1 MLRIIFG
8 LFLAVFFSGTA
19 VAADA
24 VQVRIMSF
32 NIWYGGEQVNFDKVI
47 AAIRSADAD
56 IVGLQEPDGNTLKIA
71 ALAGYPYAD
80 VRRHIISRFPL
91 FDSGAGERTEESNP
105 PYSIAGVDSNAVHA
119 WALVAPGKVIAVANT
134 HLTSDPYGPELVRD
148 GKTLAEVLQNETDT
162 RLPEA
167 QALVD
172 GLREAAKSGVPVF
185 LTGDFNSP
193 SYLDW
198 TEDVAKTR
206 PAVKFPVEWPV
217 SKLIADSGFTDSFRA
232 VHPDP
237 VKNPGLTWTA
247 GYPHPYVRD
256 TETFDRIDFIWEA
269 NAQTVSSEIVGEA
282 GNPEVSIPITPW
294 PSDHRAVVSTF
305 TVTPFDTPA
314 LITVEPRPVVSG
326 QTFIIR
332 VSSPAHANWSAIVVP
347 RGGDPVKD
355 GMTGIKDIA
364 PGDRPTIKLSTIG
377 FEPGRYDAVM
387 LDGEGKEAAR
397 TRFSIVSA
405 DAKATISVTQKAV
418 KTGGDIAVA
427 WSGAPGFRFDWV
439 GVYRKNEQS
448 VYNYLGFVYTGAR
461 HEGELTFPAASLYEE
476 LAPGDYE
483 VRLMHDDHYATL
495 AVAPFTVNAP

>member
-1 MLRIIFG
+1 MLRIILWALLAT
-8 LFLAVFFSGTA
+8 LFS
-19 VAADA
+19 AAA
-24 VQVRIMSF
+24 PAAEPVQVKIMSF
-32 NIWYGGEQVNFDKVI
+32 NMWYGGEQVDFNAVI
-47 AAIRSADAD
+47 EAIKKADAD

-80 VRRHIISRFPL
+80 VRRHIISKFPL
-91 FDSGAGERTEESNP
+91 FDSGVGERTEEGNP
-105 PYSIAGVDSNAVHA
+105 LYSIASVDSNTVHA
-119 WALVAPGKVIAVANT
+119 WAQVVPGKVIAIANT

-148 GKTLAEVLQNETDT
+148 GKTLAEIIQNENDT
-162 RLPEA
+162 RVPDA
-167 QALVD
+167 QALAD
-172 GLREAAKSGVPVF
+172 GLSGLAKSGVPVF

-198 TEDVAKTR
+198 TEAVAKVR

-232 VHPDP
+232 VHRDP

-256 TETFDRIDFIWEA
+256 NETFDRIDFIWEA

-305 TVTPFDTPA
+305 TVTPIDTPA
-314 LITVEPRPVVSG
+314 LIAVEPRPVVSG

-332 VSSPAHANWSAIVVP
+332 ASSPAHANWSAIVVP
-347 RGGDPVKD
+347 RGGDPAKD

-364 PGDRPTIKLSTIG
+364 PGDRPSIKLSTIG

-387 LDGEGKEAAR
+387 LDGAGKEVAR
-397 TRFSIVSA
+397 NRFSIVSA
-405 DAKATISVTQKAV
+405 DAKATISVTQTAV
-418 KTGGDIAVA
+418 KTGGDIAVT

-439 GVYRKNEQS
+439 GVYRKNEPS
-448 VYNYLGFVYTGAR
+448 VYNYLGFVYTGAK

-495 AVAPFTVNAP
+495 AVASFKVISP

>member
-1 MLRIIFG
+1 MLRIFLG
-8 LFLAVFFSGTA
+8 LILAILFA
-19 VAADA
+19 VAAPA
-24 VQVRIMSF
+24 AEPVQIKILSF
-32 NIWYGGEQVNFDKVI
+32 NIWYGGEQVNFNKVI
-47 AAIRSADAD
+47 EAIQKANAD
-56 IVGLQEPDGNTLKIA
+56 IVGLQEPDGNTLRIA

-91 FDSGAGERTEESNP
+91 FDSGVGERTEETNP

-148 GKTLAEVLQNETDT
+148 GKTIEEVLQNETDT

-167 QALVD
+167 QALAD
-172 GLREAAKSGVPVF
+172 GLSGVAKSGAPVF

-198 TEDVAKTR
+198 TEAVMKMR

-217 SKLIADSGFTDSFRA
+217 SKLMTDSGFTDSYRA
-232 VHPDP
+232 AHPDP

-247 GYPHPYVRD
+247 GYPNPYVRE
-256 TETFDRIDFIWEA
+256 TETHDRIDFIWAA
-269 NAQTVSSEIVGEA
+269 NAQTVSSEIMGEKD
-282 GNPEVSIPITPW
+282 NPEVAIAVVPW

-305 TVTPFDTPA
+305 TVTPMDAPA
-314 LITVEPRPVVSG
+314 LIAVEPAPVVSG

-332 VSSPAHANWSAIVVP
+332 VNSLAHANWSAVVVP
-347 RGGDPVKD
+347 RGGDPAKD
-355 GMTGIKDIA
+355 GVTGIKDVA
-364 PGDRPTIKLSTIG
+364 PGDRPSIKLSTMG
-377 FEPGRYDAVM
+377 LDPGRYDAVM

-397 TRFSIVSA
+397 NRFSIVSA
-405 DAKATISVTQKAV
+405 DAKATISVTQAAV
-418 KTGGDIAVA
+418 KTGGDIAVS

-439 GVYRKNEQS
+439 GVYRKNEPS
-448 VYNYLGFVYTGAR
+448 VYNYLGFVYTGAK
-461 HEGELTFPAASLYEE
+461 HEGELTIPASSLYEE

-483 VRLMHDDHYATL
+483 LRLMHDDHYATL
-495 AVAPFTVNAP
+495 AIAPFTVIKP